1 MLGIKNQL
9 KFIVLIDIMFKKIKV
24 KKMTIEEI
32 IYKEENK
39 SLNFIDKK
47 LSDFHANILIKK
59 NINYEVCIELFVN
72 EKKIYNE
79 IFILEKL
86 TENLDD
92 MHIKS
97 LMIILLNNRIFKIA
111 LLDMCMNNR
120 DVGLLKQYDL
130 SKEQKKEIIEVINQ
144 TETIS
149 LCVFNFIKSIN
160 GFEDVYMIFE
170 SNSNIDIN
178 KIEEETLIKIFSNID
193 IEDIPKE
200 SYKYSNKNVFNKKA
214 FKFYL
219 EKILEDKI
227 NKKIT
232 LKDIIELKNKLN
244 LDKNYSEDECFILIK
259 KIFVKLYPYN
269 NFTRE
274 YKKEIEL
281 EHIQEEYGIIEDLL
295 SLMENEVNEKE
306 YLQKILKVVGLQ
318 INMLKVNQRLI
329 DLNEKN
335 INIILNHC
343 KKNNLRVVLREKYF
357 YKLLDGNIKLKQK
370 KELIDLI
377 FEDYEENDPII
388 KKVMEEY
395 QLKEQL
401 KYF

>member
-1 MLGIKNQL
+1 
-9 KFIVLIDIMFKKIKV
+9 
-24 KKMTIEEI
+24 MTIEEII

-47 LSDFHANILIKK
+47 LSDFNANILIKK
-59 NINYEVCIELFVN
+59 NINYEVCIEIVVN
-72 EKKIYNE
+72 QKRIYNE

-97 LMIILLNNRIFKIA
+97 LMVILLNNRIFKIF
-111 LLDMCMNNR
+111 LLDMCINNR
-120 DVGLLKQYDL
+120 DVGLLNPYNL
-130 SKEQKKEIIEVINQ
+130 SKEQKKEIIDVLEQ

-149 LCVFNFIKSIN
+149 LCLFNFIKSIN
-160 GFEDVYMIFE
+160 GFKDVYMIFE

-200 SYKYSNKNVFNKKA
+200 SYKYSNKKV

-219 EKILEDKI
+219 EKILEGKI

-259 KIFVKLYPYN
+259 KIFVKLYAYN

-281 EHIQEEYGIIEDLL
+281 EHINEEYSIIEDLL

-318 INMLKVNQRLI
+318 INKLKVNQRLI

-335 INIILNHC
+335 INIILEHC
-343 KKNNLRVVLREKYF
+343 KKKNLCVVLHKKYF
-357 YKLLDGNIKLKQK
+357 YKLLEGSIKLKQK

>member
-1 MLGIKNQL
+1 
-9 KFIVLIDIMFKKIKV
+9 
-24 KKMTIEEI
+24 MTIEEI
-32 IYKEENK
+32 IIYKEKNK

-92 MHIKS
+92 MYIKS
-97 LMIILLNNRIFKIA
+97 LMIILLNNKIFKIV
-111 LLDMCMNNR
+111 LLDMCINNR
-120 DVGLLKQYDL
+120 DVGLLKPYDL

-160 GFEDVYMIFE
+160 GFKDVYMIFE

-178 KIEEETLIKIFSNID
+178 KIEEETLIKIFSNIN

-200 SYKYSNKNVFNKKA
+200 SYKYSNKKV

-259 KIFVKLYPYN
+259 KIFVKLNPYN
-269 NFTRE
+269 NFTIN
-274 YKKEIEL
+274 YKKEIKL

-335 INIILNHC
+335 INIILENC
-343 KKNNLRVVLREKYF
+343 KKKNLCVVLHKKYF
-357 YKLLDGNIKLKQK
+357 YKLLEGNIKLKQK

-377 FEDYEENDPII
+377 YEDYEENDPII

>member
-1 MLGIKNQL
+1 
-9 KFIVLIDIMFKKIKV
+9 
-24 KKMTIEEI
+24 MTIEEI
-32 IYKEENK
+32 IIYKEKNK

-79 IFILEKL
+79 NFILEKL
-86 TENLDD
+86 TENLDN

-97 LMIILLNNRIFKIA
+97 LMIILLNNKIFKIA
-111 LLDMCMNNR
+111 LLDMCINNR
-120 DVGLLKQYDL
+120 DVGLLNPYNL
-130 SKEQKKEIIEVINQ
+130 SNEQKKEIIEVINQ

-160 GFEDVYMIFE
+160 GFKDVDMIFKKSE
-170 SNSNIDIN
+170 LDID
-178 KIEEETLIKIFSNID
+178 KISEETLIKIFSNID

-200 SYKYSNKNVFNKKA
+200 SYKYSNKKV

-244 LDKNYSEDECFILIK
+244 LDKDYSEDECFILIK

-274 YKKEIEL
+274 YKKEIKFK
-281 EHIQEEYGIIEDLL
+281 IIPDEYGIIVDLL
-295 SLMENEVNEKE
+295 SLIENEVNEKE

-357 YKLLDGNIKLKQK
+357 YKLLEGNIKLKQK

-377 FEDYEENDPII
+377 YEDYEENDPII